1 LGEIINP
8 DSKEVLNNSLIEE
21 GFAVKYL
28 GENKDNVKNLHLQ
41 NRKRLID
48 SGKIKMSYKEAGL

>member
-1 LGEIINP
+1 
-8 DSKEVLNNSLIEE
+8 VLNNSLIEE
-21 GFAVKYL
+21 GYAVKYL

-48 SGKIKMSYKEAGL
+48 GGKIKMSYKEAGL